1 MKKVFEIAWGILS
14 RLWPDILD
22 FVQNAI
28 DRGEDPDKVADLYV
42 ENANRVT
49 RNRAKIDDQI
59 EDKFD
64 G

>member
-1 MKKVFEIAWGILS
+1 MKKVFEVAWSILS

-49 RNRAKIDDQI
+49 RNRARIDDQI